1 MGTRIMIGLLL
12 WGLQAAAQTSGERDS
27 LRERFQQARW
37 QAFQEKV
44 YLHTDRDAYTAGEY
58 VWFRA
63 YRTDATSHVPSV
75 YSRFVYVELYN
86 QRGVLV
92 ERLKVREED
101 GVFHGSLKLD
111 PYLAAGTYCLRA
123 YTYWMQNFDEDF
135 YFKKEIEIK
144 SAAMPDLRRE
154 VRWVDKEDGDREFW
168 LRLRTAKGE
177 IFTKA
182 QLDCRMYKGQDQVR
196 EDVEVVDGEGWVQF
210 PVRAEDSITSIRVQ
224 FRKKRP
230 FEYQTTF
237 QVPPAGKAE
246 EVDVQFLPEGGHLLA
261 GIRTQV
267 NFKAVGVDG
276 YGKDVGGEVV
286 GDDGEAVAFF
296 VSSHLGMGRFE
307 FLPEAGR
314 SYHALVQ
321 AGDTTV
327 KRVELPAVLE
337 EGIGLHAEVRDSAL
351 HYECRGTAG
360 FDADRQ
366 LYLLVHCRGDLLSLQ
381 PIKAGWSGELP
392 LEGLPAGII
401 HGVLVD
407 GNGKVYSNRLSF
419 VYPKEEV
426 TVEAKTHWAHYGKRD
441 KVQLALQL
449 KGADSLSCSV
459 AVVDSAQAGG
469 TRWGSHI
476 VDYFLLCSDLKG
488 HVEEPGWYFDNAIP
502 QRHRERMLDLL
513 LSTQG
518 WQRFDVGSICQGVRD
533 TLPFFL
539 EMAQGISG
547 KVENLWGK
555 QADKPKVFAVA
566 PGIGLMQQIEVAP
579 DGSFHLNVDFPDST
593 AFVFQALTKRNK
605 KSIYLE
611 VEKDSL
617 RLPER
622 QLFLAERQ
630 AKPEAKEDTLA
641 AIPVSGD
648 GISAK
653 NYYYVGGQKVYLLDE
668 AKAVDRRKIRTNLD
682 RYENIAD
689 EVLEARD
696 IEDEGYKTIGE
707 WLLSIP
713 RVYERAGGYFHINP
727 IKKGIDKEDPV
738 CIFIN
743 DLVISFFGSDVK
755 MLMDEIPITQVD
767 RMGYVKDPPMA
778 NGRIFA
784 YIYLKP
790 GYSLFANGKRL
801 SFTRAMPLGYHEPT
815 EFYQPKYEV
824 EEERTNPEPDER
836 ATLYWNPNVSLTSQ
850 GKEMLQFYTSDCKEP
865 FHIIIEGITPFGKVI
880 RKVITLP
887 IN

>member
-1 MGTRIMIGLLL
+1 MRIMIGLLL
-12 WGLQAAAQTSGERDS
+12 WGLQATAQPSGERDS
-27 LRERFQQARW
+27 LRERFQRARW

-44 YLHTDRDAYTAGEY
+44 YLHTDRESYTAGEY

-63 YRTDATSHVPSV
+63 FRTDATSHVPSV

-92 ERLKVREED
+92 ERLKVREKD

-135 YFKKEIEIK
+135 YFKKEIEVK

-154 VRWVDKEDGDREFW
+154 VRWVDKEGGEREFW
-168 LRLRTAKGE
+168 LRLRTEKGE

-196 EDVEVVDGEGWVQF
+196 EDVEVVDGEGWVRY
-210 PVRAEDSITSIRVQ
+210 PVRAEDSVTSLRVQ
-224 FRKKRP
+224 FRKKKP
-230 FEYQTTF
+230 FEYQATF
-237 QVPPAGKAE
+237 KVPIAGKADD
-246 EVDVQFLPEGGHLLA
+246 VDVQFLPEGGHLLA
-261 GIRTQV
+261 GVRTQV

-276 YGKDVGGEVV
+276 YGRDVSGEVV
-286 GDDGEAVAFF
+286 GDDGKAVAFF

-307 FLPEAGR
+307 FVPEAGR

-327 KRVELPAVLE
+327 KRVELPAVLD
-337 EGIGLHAEVRDSAL
+337 EGIALHAELRDSAL

-360 FDADRQ
+360 FDAGRQ

-426 TVEAKTHWAHYGKRD
+426 TVEAKTHWAYYGKRD
-441 KVQLALQL
+441 KVQLSLQL

-469 TRWGSHI
+469 TRRGSHI

-502 QRHRERMLDLL
+502 QHHRERMLDLL

-518 WQRFDVGSICQGVRD
+518 WQRFDVGRICRGERD

-566 PGIGLMQQIEVAP
+566 PSIGQMQQVEVAP

-593 AFVFQALTKRNK
+593 TFVFQALTKRNK

-611 VEKDSL
+611 VGKDSL

-630 AKPEAKEDTLA
+630 TRPDKKETMDSIENTPA
-641 AIPVSGD
+641 SGD
-648 GISAK
+648 GINAK
-653 NYYYVGGQKVYLLDE
+653 NYYYEGSKKVYLLEE
-668 AKAVDRRKIRTNLD
+668 AKIVSRKKISTALE
-682 RYENIAD
+682 RYQYIAD
-689 EVLEARD
+689 QILEARD
-696 IEDEGYKTIGE
+696 IKEEGFTTLKE
-707 WLLSIP
+707 WILSISGI
-713 RVYERAGGYFHINP
+713 YERQSPVAGFFYGYYPEVPVSIN
-727 IKKGIDKEDPV
+727 
-738 CIFIN
+738 IN
-743 DLVISFFGSDVK
+743 DININNLFGEEDLIQVIDN
-755 MLMDEIPITQVD
+755 IPLHYIE
-767 RMGYVKDPPMA
+767 RMGYLKDFPMGK
-778 NGRIFA
+778 NLRI
-784 YIYLKP
+784 YIYFKP
-790 GYSLFANGKRL
+790 GYTLYSNEKCL
-801 SFTRAMPLGYHEPT
+801 SFKQISPLGYHEPA

-824 EEERTNPEPDER
+824 EEERTNPEPDE
-836 ATLYWNPNVSLTSQ
+836 
-850 GKEMLQFYTSDCKEP
+850 
-865 FHIIIEGITPFGKVI
+865 
-880 RKVITLP
+880 
-887 IN
+887 